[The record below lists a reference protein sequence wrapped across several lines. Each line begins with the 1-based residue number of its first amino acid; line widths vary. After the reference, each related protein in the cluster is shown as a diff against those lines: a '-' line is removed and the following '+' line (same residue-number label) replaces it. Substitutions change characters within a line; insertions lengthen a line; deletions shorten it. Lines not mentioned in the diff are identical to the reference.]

1 MNCDLLFFVFLSFSN
16 FLFFF
21 LLLLSFFFNNLTVE
35 KELRK
40 TNKLAP
46 IIHTTQCDVDIAKII
61 NVGAFDL
68 DQVLE
73 MDPEF
78 LDPDAE
84 HQHGKPIS
92 IFNM

>member
-1 MNCDLLFFVFLSFSN
+1 MICC

-21 LLLLSFFFNNLTVE
+21 LSLTFCFFFFCYPFFLIILSVE

-92 IFNM
+92 ILNM

>member
-1 MNCDLLFFVFLSFSN
+1 MICC

-21 LLLLSFFFNNLTVE
+21 LSLTFCFFFFCYPFFLIILSVE